1 MISMEELFSA
11 VDAYFIDKLIE
22 KEAIFDQVLAN
33 NQKHGLPP
41 HDVSPSQGKF
51 LYLLSKI
58 AKAQRILEI
67 GTLGGYSTI
76 WFAKALPQNGKI
88 ISLEFDQTHAKVAQ
102 ENTKLAGFSDEVD
115 IIVGPAAESL
125 AQLVNENSLPFDLIF
140 IDADKENNPLYLK
153 YAQQLA
159 KSGTIIIGDNVVRN
173 GEVLSTESND
183 GRILGVRQ
191 FVDELATNQKLTSTA
206 IETVGVKGYDG
217 FTISIVE

>member
-1 MISMEELFSA
+1 MEELFSA

-102 ENTKLAGFSDEVD
+102 ENTKLAGFSDEID

>member
-1 MISMEELFSA
+1 MEELFSA

-102 ENTKLAGFSDEVD
+102 KNTKLAGFSDKID

-206 IETVGVKGYDG
+206 IETVGVKGYYG

>member
-1 MISMEELFSA
+1 MEELFSA

-173 GEVLSTESND
+173 GEVLNTESND

>member
-1 MISMEELFSA
+1 MEELFSA

-88 ISLEFDQTHAKVAQ
+88 ISLEFDQTHVKVAQ
-102 ENTKLAGFSDEVD
+102 ENTKLAGFSDKID

>member
-1 MISMEELFSA
+1 MEELFSA

-88 ISLEFDQTHAKVAQ
+88 ISLEFDQTHTKVAQ
-102 ENTKLAGFSDEVD
+102 ENTKLAGFSDKID

>member
-1 MISMEELFSA
+1 MEELFSA
-11 VDAYFIDKLIE
+11 VDAYFIDKLIK

>member
-1 MISMEELFSA
+1 MEELFSA

-102 ENTKLAGFSDEVD
+102 ENTKLAGFSDEID

-159 KSGTIIIGDNVVRN
+159 KSGTITIGDNVVRN

>member
-1 MISMEELFSA
+1 MEELFSA

-51 LYLLSKI
+51 LYLLSKV

>member
-1 MISMEELFSA
+1 MEELFSA

-88 ISLEFDQTHAKVAQ
+88 ISLEFDQTHVKVAQ
-102 ENTKLAGFSDEVD
+102 ENTKLAGFSDKID

-125 AQLVNENSLPFDLIF
+125 AQLINENSLPFDLIF

>member
-1 MISMEELFSA
+1 MEELFSA

-22 KEAIFDQVLAN
+22 KETIFDQVLAN

-102 ENTKLAGFSDEVD
+102 ENTKSAGFSDKID

-191 FVDELATNQKLTSTA
+191 FVEELATNQKLTSTA

>member
-1 MISMEELFSA
+1 MEELFSA

-76 WFAKALPQNGKI
+76 WFAKAIPQNGKI

>member
-1 MISMEELFSA
+1 MEELFSA

-76 WFAKALPQNGKI
+76 WFAKAIPQNGKI

-102 ENTKLAGFSDEVD
+102 ENTKLAGFSDKID

-173 GEVLSTESND
+173 GEVLNTESND

>member
-1 MISMEELFSA
+1 MEELFSA

-102 ENTKLAGFSDEVD
+102 ENTKLAGFSDEID

-191 FVDELATNQKLTSTA
+191 FVEELATNQKLTSTA

>member
-1 MISMEELFSA
+1 MEELFSA

-67 GTLGGYSTI
+67 GTLCGYSTI

-102 ENTKLAGFSDEVD
+102 ENTKLAGFSDEID

>member
-1 MISMEELFSA
+1 MEELFSA

>member
-1 MISMEELFSA
+1 MEELFSA

-102 ENTKLAGFSDEVD
+102 ENTKLAGFSDEID
-115 IIVGPAAESL
+115 IIVGPL
-125 AQLVNENSLPFDLIF
+125 C
-140 IDADKENNPLYLK
+140 
-153 YAQQLA
+153 
-159 KSGTIIIGDNVVRN
+159 
-173 GEVLSTESND
+173 
-183 GRILGVRQ
+183 
-191 FVDELATNQKLTSTA
+191 
-206 IETVGVKGYDG
+206 
-217 FTISIVE
+217 